1 MYYLEGK
8 EGMETKNISKVST
21 PKNISEINLI

>member
-8 EGMETKNISKVST
+8 RGKGTKKISKVST